1 MTESRPASASPAV
14 PSVAA
19 LPGVDAGGSLQR
31 IGSASTLFRLLG
43 DTTGSAVCGI
53 DGVCTVP
60 EIDDENSSTGH
71 TP

>member
-1 MTESRPASASPAV
+1 MTESRPSTASPAA
-14 PSVAA
+14 PSIAA
-19 LPGVDAGGSLQR
+19 LPGADSGGSLQR
-31 IGSASTLFRLLG
+31 IGSASVLFRFLG
-43 DTTGSAVCGI
+43 DTTGSAVCDI